1 MTEGGETTTQ
11 VLGIA
16 GSLREASYNRALLRR
31 ATEIAPAEISI
42 EVFDLKPIPMFNQD
56 LEVDGDPLSVQHLKS
71 AIRASDALLIST
83 PEYNGGI
90 PGVLKNALDW
100 ASRRDDGQSASLANK
115 PVAIMGA
122 SPGRFGTVRS
132 QLHLRQVLRSSGAI
146 TLPRPDIFVD
156 RVTQKIDS
164 AGEVTDD
171 DTNERVVQ
179 LLQRLADW
187 VERNRP

>member
-1 MTEGGETTTQ
+1 MTDANEPTLR

-16 GSLREASYNRALLRR
+16 GSLREASFNRALLRA
-31 ATEIAPAEISI
+31 ATEVAPPPIAI
-42 EVFDLKPIPMFNQD
+42 EVFELNPIPMFNQD
-56 LEVDGDPLSVQHLKS
+56 LEAEGDPLSVQHLKG

-100 ASRRDDGQSASLANK
+100 ASRKDEGQPASLAGM
-115 PVAIMGA
+115 PVGIMGA

-132 QLHLRQVLRSSGAI
+132 QLHLRQVLRSAGAT
-146 TLPRPDIFVD
+146 TLPRPDVFVD
-156 RVTQKIDS
+156 RVSEKVD
-164 AGEVTDD
+164 ADGELTDE
-171 DTNERVVQ
+171 DTRQRVST

-187 VERNRP
+187 VERNRS